1 MQVSRS
7 LGVNEERNSVA
18 MVLGLMFTQCAH
30 ANDAQIK
37 RPEWISV
44 ATFIDLA
51 TGERIEERELRFGDP
66 TDCKSIVDGVGPI
79 PPSDQRALDRGV
91 SGPHLEAGA
100 TYASERSP
108 PGEDARPMR
117 RHRGHHRRGLSRITA
132 FHPEARERKGAGTA
146 VRAPRRNWA
155 PRAIFPTPF

>member
-66 TDCKSIVDGVGPI
+66 TDCKSIVD
-79 PPSDQRALDRGV
+79 
-91 SGPHLEAGA
+91 
-100 TYASERSP
+100 
-108 PGEDARPMR
+108 
-117 RHRGHHRRGLSRITA
+117 
-132 FHPEARERKGAGTA
+132 
-146 VRAPRRNWA
+146 
-155 PRAIFPTPF
+155 